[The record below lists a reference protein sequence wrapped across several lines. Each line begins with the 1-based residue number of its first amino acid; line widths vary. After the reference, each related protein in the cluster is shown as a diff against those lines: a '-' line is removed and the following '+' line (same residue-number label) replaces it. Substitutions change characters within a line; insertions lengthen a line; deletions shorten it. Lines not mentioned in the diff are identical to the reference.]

1 MNQANGTD
9 QEDVRVIQEVA
20 ARAIRRLNVLE
31 WVILGGAGL
40 IAVLGGALVSWLIA
54 AQLKVSFRLTW
65 IGLSMLLLAV
75 PGLIVIL
82 RSGRSGSTSTVISKL
97 KTKEKD
103 GQQ

>member
-9 QEDVRVIQEVA
+9 QKDVRVIQEVA

-103 GQQ
+103 G

>member
-1 MNQANGTD
+1 MNQTNGTD

-103 GQQ
+103 G